1 MRKKKNEAGDRKR
14 ERQRERKSDSRKRE
28 REKTREERGKKHTN
42 EPLFRATTV
51 NFVTGLAISNR

>member
-1 MRKKKNEAGDRKR
+1 MRKKKNEAGDRKG
-14 ERQRERKSDSRKRE
+14 ERKSDSRKRE
-28 REKTREERGKKHTN
+28 REKTREKRGKKHTS